1 MTITH
6 DKISS
11 DLKDLFELSADTA
24 ISLIEKDSDLLPF
37 MFKQKRSCKEHIVF
51 TGEESTKQT
60 INQALETTLHDAT
73 TLRFVLT
80 YPGIL
85 TSDDGER
92 SNAIILEGSEKGAD
106 TGFIFAQRY
115 QQNEDGSYTWLS
127 GNTFLKSTV
136 RLRIH

>member
-6 DKISS
+6 NKISG
-11 DLKDLFELSADTA
+11 DLKDLFELSANTA

-37 MFKQKRSCKEHIVF
+37 MFKQKKTSKEHIVF
-51 TGEESTKQT
+51 TGDESIKQT
-60 INQALETTLHDAT
+60 ISQALETTLHDTA

-80 YPGIL
+80 YPGTL

-106 TGFIFAQRY
+106 AGFVFAQRY
-115 QQNEDGSYTWLS
+115 QQNEDGSYTWLA
-127 GNTFLKSTV
+127 GDTFLKSTA